1 MKANKLLAKK
11 FILLAMAFTVVL
23 SGCSKAPSHETSLD
37 NNSSVETSAIET
49 NTNSPFETSNWKPI
63 HDTISANDHSV
74 AVKSDGTVVSS
85 LAPEK
90 DSNAGQCNVSGWTDI
105 VAVSAGSYHT
115 VGLKNDGTVVA
126 TTVTDSLYD
135 WGQSEVS
142 SWTDIVAVAAGGAH
156 TVGLKRDGTVVATV
170 PDKGFDNGQSNVSNW
185 KDIVAISASDHTV
198 GLKSDGTVIATGSNS
213 WGQCEVSDWTDI
225 IAVSAGAFHTVG
237 LKSDG
242 TVVAT
247 KIAEF
252 DDTNVDSGQ
261 SEVSGWTD
269 IIAVS
274 AGVWH
279 TVGLKSDGTVVATG
293 GEDMVLTAGAVTV
306 STNHGQ
312 SEVHDWKDI
321 VAISAG
327 SGYTLGIKNDGTVIA
342 TEFIPTQ
349 NERTAKP
356 GQQGLADWKD
366 IKLPESYL
374 DITNNTDHNMSN
386 SSATSSQSSNH
397 AQSNDT
403 SSNKQNASSSTT
415 VNSGNTSNSSNIED
429 NTEKDPCANGHKW
442 VEATCSSPETCSVCG
457 KTSGQPLGH
466 DLYITKCTRCDYTD
480 FSRLAKSYSDEAVTA
495 YDSKTGED
503 YTVTNVKLSNSGIF
517 SFNFNG
523 KQYALSVVQTD
534 KQEGTSGLVVF
545 DCYIDGKIEPDATF
559 YIAPDYLNPRLEWEH
574 LDGCNLYIYVDV

>member
-1 MKANKLLAKK
+1 MKANKLLSKK

-23 SGCSKAPSHETSLD
+23 SGCSQAPSHETPPD
-37 NNSSVETSAIET
+37 NNSTIETSTIET
-49 NTNSPFETSNWKPI
+49 NTNSPFETSNWKPV
-63 HDTISANDHSV
+63 HDTISANSYHSV
-74 AVKSDGTVVSS
+74 AVKNDGTVVPS
-85 LAPEK
+85 LAPDK
-90 DSNAGQCNVSGWTDI
+90 DTNAGQCNVSGWTDI

-126 TTVTDSLYD
+126 TKVTDSLYD
-135 WGQSEVS
+135 FGQSEVS
-142 SWTDIVAVAAGGAH
+142 RWKDIVAVAAGGTH
-156 TVGLKRDGTVVATV
+156 TVGLKSDGTVVATV
-170 PDKGFDNGQSNVSNW
+170 PGKGFNRGQSNVSDW

-198 GLKSDGTVIATGSNS
+198 GLKSDGTVIATGDNS
-213 WGQCEVSDWTDI
+213 YGQCNVSDWTDI

-247 KIAEF
+247 KIAEIN
-252 DDTNVDSGQ
+252 DTNCDSGQ

-312 SEVHDWKDI
+312 SEVHNWKDI
-321 VAISAG
+321 VSISAG
-327 SGYTLGIKNDGTVIA
+327 SGYTLGLKNDGTVIA
-342 TEFIPTQ
+342 TEFIPTK
-349 NERTAKP
+349 NEHTAKP
-356 GQQGLADWKD
+356 GQLGLADWKD
-366 IKLPESYL
+366 IKLPESYR

-397 AQSNDT
+397 AQSNNT
-403 SSNKQNASSSTT
+403 SSNKQNTSSSTT
-415 VNSGNTSNSSNIED
+415 VNSGNTSNS
-429 NTEKDPCANGHKW
+429 KDPCANGHKW
-442 VEATCSSPETCSVCG
+442 IDATCSSPATCSVCG

-466 DLYITKCTRCDYTD
+466 DLYITKCTRCDHTD
-480 FSRLAKSYSDEAVTA
+480 FSRLAKSYSDGAVTA

-517 SFNFNG
+517 SFHFNG
-523 KQYALSVVQTD
+523 KQYSLSVVQTN
-534 KQEGTSGLVVF
+534 KKEGTSDLVVF
-545 DCYIDGKIEPDATF
+545 DCYLDGKREPDATF
-559 YIAPDYLNPRLEWEH
+559 YIAPDYLNPRLEWTH
-574 LDGCNLYIYVDV
+574 LDGCDLYIYVDV